1 MDRTKPSLTVIL
13 LLILLAVTGCSQAT
27 GTPVVPTLTPAPTLT
42 DTPVASD
49 LTSYPWLYLR
59 DGRPLEPGEGAVE
72 VILVGDVM
80 LGRGVAGESDP
91 LGLAAPWL
99 RAADLAVGNFEGA
112 ISPDGLPT
120 PDPAAESP
128 TGPYLLVAPPAAAG
142 QLAQAGFDLLGLA
155 NNHAYDRGLEG
166 LGQTAHAIKEQGL
179 AVIGAG
185 PTPDDAYR
193 PFIFAGGGRRIA
205 FLAFNAVPSPRG
217 ADWTGEV
224 IQSDDLSGWALAG
237 WDQER
242 ALQAVR
248 QAAAE
253 AEAVVV
259 SIHWGYEY
267 DPRVD
272 PAQRHIAALLAEA
285 GADLIAGHHP
295 HVVQDAEWLE
305 AGAFAA
311 FSLGNFV
318 FDQGQEGTDRG
329 LALRAFFDEQ
339 GLRAVQGLPVRAGLR
354 PSLYPP
360 EAADPALAPGETSA
374 TTLAFACD
382 AQGCRPAQVDPG
394 EQGTGSNPTSPG
406 DMGPRALALDLTGD
420 GAPETI
426 RLDHGRLSLAGGGG
440 PDWTNPPEWQV
451 IDLAGGDPN
460 HDGRQELVL
469 ALRKPDRLGIVLTHP
484 FVLGYRQGE
493 YRLLWGGSAASEP
506 ILEIELA
513 DVDGDGEQELVVL
526 EELPNAETGRTVSVW
541 RWNGWGFSLAW
552 RSDAG
557 RFTNL
562 RVVAREK
569 QDIILVD
576 VLSTISP

>member
-1 MDRTKPSLTVIL
+1 MKRSLPVAL
-13 LLILLAVTGCSQAT
+13 LLALVVVTGCSGAT
-27 GTPVVPTLTPAPTLT
+27 VTPGALSTTPAVTPT
-42 DTPVASD
+42 PAAAD
-49 LTSYPWLYLR
+49 LSGYPWLYLR

-99 RAADLAVGNFEGA
+99 RSADLALGNFEGA

-166 LGQTAHAIKEQGL
+166 LSQTTGALQEQGL
-179 AVIGAG
+179 AVLGSG

-193 PFIFAGGGRRIA
+193 PFTFTAGERRIA

-248 QAAAE
+248 GAADE
-253 AEAVVV
+253 ADAVVV

-267 DPRVD
+267 DRRVD
-272 PAQRHIAALLAEA
+272 PAQRQIAALLAEA

-305 AGAFAA
+305 SGAFVA

-329 LALRAFFDEQ
+329 LALRAFFDGQ
-339 GLRAVQGLPVRAGLR
+339 GLRAVQSLPVKAGLR
-354 PSLYPP
+354 PSLVPP
-360 EAADPALAPGETSA
+360 EAPDPTPSPEATGAAP
-374 TTLAFACD
+374 LAFACD
-382 AQGCRPAQVDPG
+382 PDGCRPAQADPG
-394 EQGTGSNPTSPG
+394 EQGAGASPTPLG
-406 DMGPRALALDLTGD
+406 FTALSIDLTGD
-420 GAPETI
+420 GDPETV
-426 RLDHGRLSLAGGGG
+426 RLEGGRLSLAGGGG
-440 PDWTNPPEWQV
+440 PDWSSPPEWQV

-469 ALRKPDRLGIVLTHP
+469 GLRKPDRLGIVLTHP

-513 DVDGDGEQELVVL
+513 DVDGEGKQELVVL
-526 EELPNAETGRTVSVW
+526 EEHPAVEAGRTVSVW
-541 RWNGWGFSLAW
+541 RWNGWGFSLVW
-552 RSDAG
+552 RSEAG
-557 RFTNL
+557 RFSNL
-562 RVVAREK
+562 RMVAREK

-576 VLSTISP
+576 VLGTIFP